1 MPKEKKQTKTPADS
15 EAAKADLAQAALQLL
30 DTAKK
35 AGQIDQRDIFAV
47 IPDTSENA
55 EALEALYAALA
66 EASVTLV
73 AEPNTEEFS
82 DADEWLAEDGEEE
95 VVVEDQ
101 SYLDDIADDSVRL
114 YLREIG
120 KIPLLTAEEE
130 LALARRIKLG
140 SLLEAELQRAAA
152 ESAPGSITRKDDDN
166 A

>member
-1 MPKEKKQTKTPADS
+1 MEKKQTKAPANS
-15 EAAKADLAQAALQLL
+15 EAAKVDLAQAALQLL

-66 EASVTLV
+66 EANVTLV
-73 AEPNTEEFS
+73 AEPNTEEF
-82 DADEWLAEDGEEE
+82 DDKWLAEDGEEE

-120 KIPLLTAEEE
+120 KIPLRTAQD
-130 LALARRIKLG
+130 ASSVTK
-140 SLLEAELQRAAA
+140 
-152 ESAPGSITRKDDDN
+152 KDDSN
-166 A
+166 E